1 MCKDVRHALVI
12 GCKVGTCSHCL
23 ILPYNDQILIKWDV
37 LLLVQGKWTGS
48 TSGETIVD
56 PLNGEPFIQV
66 AEVDETGIQV

>member
-1 MCKDVRHALVI
+1 MCKDIHHALVI

-23 ILPYNDQILIKWDV
+23 ILPYNDQTLIKWDV

-48 TSGETIVD
+48 TSGKTIVD

-66 AEVDETGIQV
+66 AEVDETGMQV